1 MRLTTQKRYRIAVSA
16 FYFIQGLVFASWASR
31 IPDIKSALHLSD
43 AALGG
48 VLFAMPV
55 GQLSAMALSGYL
67 VSRCG
72 SRKILTLA
80 AILYPAA
87 LVVLG
92 SVGEVWALTAGLF
105 CFGIASNLCNIAVN
119 TQGVDVERLY
129 GRSIMATFHGLW
141 SVAGFVGG
149 LISMWMVAGNISPF
163 YHFCM
168 ICGITLA
175 LLFVMRNALVPRD
188 VKPAEKKERQVFS
201 KPERFVVLLGIMA
214 FGSMVCEG
222 TMFDWSGVYFEQV
235 IQPPK
240 DLVRLG
246 YVACMCTMAL
256 GRFVADKLITRWGAV
271 RVVRVCGLTITTG
284 LLLVVLFPYITMATI
299 GFLLVGFGISAT
311 VPICYS
317 MAGKSKKMLPGVA
330 LATVSTIGFF
340 GFLLGPPVIGF
351 VSQALNLRWAFA
363 LIACIGLVISLLAP
377 ALKER

>member
-1 MRLTTQKRYRIAVSA
+1 MKLTTQKRYRIAVSA
-16 FYFIQGLVFASWASR
+16 FYFVQGLVFASWASR
-31 IPDIKSALHLSD
+31 IPDIKSALHLND

-67 VSRCG
+67 VSRFG

-80 AILYPAA
+80 AVLYPVV
-87 LVVLG
+87 LIVLG
-92 SVGEVWALTAGLF
+92 SVGSVWALTAGLF
-105 CFGIASNLCNIAVN
+105 CFGVASNLCNIAVN

-141 SVAGFVGG
+141 SLAGFTGG
-149 LISMWMVAGNISPF
+149 LISVWMVAGNISPF
-163 YHFCM
+163 YHFCI
-168 ICGITLA
+168 ICGITLV
-175 LLFVMRNALVPRD
+175 LLLVMRNALVPRD
-188 VKPAEKKERQVFS
+188 VRPEEKKEGKMFS

-240 DLVRLG
+240 ELVRLG
-246 YVACMCTMAL
+246 YVACMFTMAL
-256 GRFVADKLITRWGAV
+256 GRFVADKLITPWGAV
-271 RVVRVCGLTITTG
+271 RVVRICGLTITTG
-284 LLLVVLFPYITMATI
+284 LLLVVLFPYIVVSTI

-317 MAGKSKKMLPGVA
+317 MAGRSKKMLPGVA

-351 VSQALNLRWAFA
+351 VAQALNLRWAFA

-377 ALKER
+377 ALKEK

>member
-1 MRLTTQKRYRIAVSA
+1 MKLTTQKRYRIAVSA
-16 FYFIQGLVFASWASR
+16 FYFVQGLVFASWASR
-31 IPDIKSALHLSD
+31 IPDIKSALHLND

-67 VSRCG
+67 VSRFG

-80 AILYPAA
+80 AVLYPVV
-87 LVVLG
+87 LIVLG
-92 SVGEVWALTAGLF
+92 SVGSVWALTAGLF
-105 CFGIASNLCNIAVN
+105 CFGVASNLCNIAVN

-141 SVAGFVGG
+141 SLAGFTGG
-149 LISMWMVAGNISPF
+149 LISVWMVAGNISPF
-163 YHFCM
+163 YHFCI
-168 ICGITLA
+168 ICGITLV
-175 LLFVMRNALVPRD
+175 LLLVMRNALVPRD
-188 VKPAEKKERQVFS
+188 VRPEEKKEGKMFS

-240 DLVRLG
+240 ELVRLG
-246 YVACMCTMAL
+246 YVACMFTMAL

-271 RVVRVCGLTITTG
+271 RVVRICGLTITTG
-284 LLLVVLFPYITMATI
+284 LLLVVLFPYIVVSTI

-317 MAGKSKKMLPGVA
+317 MAGRSKKMLPGVA

-351 VSQALNLRWAFA
+351 VAQALNLRWAFA

-377 ALKER
+377 ALKEK

>member
-1 MRLTTQKRYRIAVSA
+1 MKLTTQKRYRIAVSA
-16 FYFIQGLVFASWASR
+16 FYFVQGLVFASWASR
-31 IPDIKSALHLSD
+31 IPDIKSALHLND

-67 VSRCG
+67 VSRFG

-80 AILYPAA
+80 AVLYPVV
-87 LVVLG
+87 LIVLG
-92 SVGEVWALTAGLF
+92 SVGSVWALTAGLF
-105 CFGIASNLCNIAVN
+105 CFGVASNLCNIAVN

-141 SVAGFVGG
+141 SLAGFTGG
-149 LISMWMVAGNISPF
+149 LISVWMVAGNISPF
-163 YHFCM
+163 YHFCI
-168 ICGITLA
+168 ICGITLV
-175 LLFVMRNALVPRD
+175 LLLVMRNALVPRD
-188 VKPAEKKERQVFS
+188 VRPEEKKEGKMFS

-240 DLVRLG
+240 ELVRLG
-246 YVACMCTMAL
+246 YVACMFTMAL

-271 RVVRVCGLTITTG
+271 RVVRICGLTITTG
-284 LLLVVLFPYITMATI
+284 LLLVVLFPYIVVSPI

-317 MAGKSKKMLPGVA
+317 MAGRSKKMLPGVA

-351 VSQALNLRWAFA
+351 VAQALNLRWAFA

-377 ALKER
+377 ALKEK

>member
-1 MRLTTQKRYRIAVSA
+1 MILTTQKRYRIAVSA
-16 FYFIQGLVFASWASR
+16 FYFIQGLVFATWASR

-43 AALGG
+43 AALGS

-67 VSRCG
+67 VSRYG
-72 SRKILTLA
+72 SRKVLTLA
-80 AILYPAA
+80 AVLYPAA
-87 LVVLG
+87 LVGLG
-92 SVGEVWALTAGLF
+92 SVGTVWALSAGLF

-141 SVAGFVGG
+141 SLAGFTGG
-149 LISMWMVAGNISPF
+149 LISVWMVAGDISPF
-163 YHFCM
+163 FHFCI
-168 ICGITLA
+168 ICGITLV
-175 LLFVMRNALVPRD
+175 LLLSMRGALVPRD
-188 VKPAEKKERQVFS
+188 VRPAGKKEKQVFT
-201 KPERFVVLLGIMA
+201 KPEKFVVLLGVMA

-256 GRFVADKLITRWGAV
+256 GRFIADKLITRWGAV

-284 LLLVVLFPYITMATI
+284 LLLAVLFPHITVATI

-317 MAGKSKKMLPGVA
+317 MAGRSKKMLPGVA

-351 VSQALNLRWAFA
+351 MAQALSLRWAFA
-363 LIACIGLVISLLAP
+363 LIACIGLVIALLAP